1 MEEQEDKRS
10 SLLGELLR
18 VVVLLWSLCCL
29 SMNYLGHVKAMDP
42 TFPASLLTGILGSM
56 GVNVS
61 KKNGNGNS
69 KNNGSGRKDP
79 ITGKNIRADGRLEK

>member
-1 MEEQEDKRS
+1 
-10 SLLGELLR
+10 
-18 VVVLLWSLCCL
+18 
-29 SMNYLGHVKAMDP
+29 MNYLGHVKAMDP

-61 KKNGNGNS
+61 KKNSNGNS

-79 ITGKNIRADGRLEK
+79 ITGKNIGADGRLEK

>member
-1 MEEQEDKRS
+1 MDEQEDKGS

-18 VVVLLWSLCCL
+18 VVVLFWALACL
-29 SMNYLGHVKAMDP
+29 SLNYLGHVKAMDP

-61 KKNGNGNS
+61 KKNGNN
-69 KNNGSGRKDP
+69 KKDKL
-79 ITGKNIRADGRLEK
+79 IVDKKDTQTKTK